1 MGGDVRLRR
10 TVVFENLGRARL
22 DEAGAQ
28 LALYPTSRR
37 RRLLEVAVLAGG
49 AFIKSGP
56 EVRTPSRMTHREGDP
71 R

>member
-1 MGGDVRLRR
+1 MRFRR

-28 LALYPTSRR
+28 LTLYPTSRR
-37 RRLLEVAVLAGG
+37 RRLLEVAASVGG

-56 EVRTPSRMTHREGDP
+56 ESEAPGCVTHMRHVP
-71 R
+71 